1 MEKHLERSIHL
12 RVAESD
18 KLRRQYPD
26 KYPILIGKAP
36 DCTLND
42 TNKFKFLVPGD
53 LTIGQFVYV
62 IRKHVKLTSEQSI
75 FIMVNNVLPPTSS
88 LISDIFAE
96 HYSSDG
102 FLYVIYTSENVFG

>member
-1 MEKHLERSIHL
+1 MEKHIERSIHL

-26 KYPILIGKAP
+26 RYPIIINKAP
-36 DCTLND
+36 NCTLND
-42 TNKFKFLVPGD
+42 IKKIKFLVPGE
-53 LTIGQFVYV
+53 LTIGQFIYV
-62 IRKHVKLTSEQSI
+62 IRKHIELTSEQAV
-75 FIMVNNVLPPTSS
+75 FIIVNNVLPPTSS

-102 FLYVIYTSENVFG
+102 FLYVLYTSENVFG